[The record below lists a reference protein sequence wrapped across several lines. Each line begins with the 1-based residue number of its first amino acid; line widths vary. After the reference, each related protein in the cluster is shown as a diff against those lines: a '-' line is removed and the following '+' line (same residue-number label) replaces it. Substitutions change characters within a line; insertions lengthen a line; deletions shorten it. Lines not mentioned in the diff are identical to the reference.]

1 MKPTKSDHRT
11 YTLNNY
17 TQSNHYKKSWCFNE
31 KHCVFQFGRKH
42 CRLSTWSGRLLKRLA
57 SIKWSRGAKV
67 VRKGMFKKRW
77 TVYWFGIKPY
87 WGNGKRGFTFLKSSQ
102 IMQRYHVSSPI
113 KRLLIRKISW
123 KRWDWSLK
131 LKKGYSYSDPIL
143 LSLYFS
149 FPYSQTRF
157 SDIQLFSVSLVFS
170 DHQHNS
176 TLHFCPQPS
185 FHSLYTSLDNLTH
198 TYDFSCYL
206 WVNRVLSLSGQKNKS
221 QKKFS

>member
-1 MKPTKSDHRT
+1 
-11 YTLNNY
+11 
-17 TQSNHYKKSWCFNE
+17 
-31 KHCVFQFGRKH
+31 
-42 CRLSTWSGRLLKRLA
+42 
-57 SIKWSRGAKV
+57 
-67 VRKGMFKKRW
+67 MFKKWW
-77 TVYWFGIKPY
+77 TVYWFGIKSY
-87 WGNGKRGFTFLKSSQ
+87 WGNGKRGFKFLKSSQ
-102 IMQRYHVSSPI
+102 IMQRYHVSSPT
-113 KRLLIRKISW
+113 KTLLIRKISW
-123 KRWDWSLK
+123 KRWDWRLK

-143 LSLYFS
+143 LSLHFS

-206 WVNRVLSLSGQKNKS
+206 WVNRVLSLSGQKVRVRRS
-221 QKKFS
+221 YCRLKKWVPSIYT